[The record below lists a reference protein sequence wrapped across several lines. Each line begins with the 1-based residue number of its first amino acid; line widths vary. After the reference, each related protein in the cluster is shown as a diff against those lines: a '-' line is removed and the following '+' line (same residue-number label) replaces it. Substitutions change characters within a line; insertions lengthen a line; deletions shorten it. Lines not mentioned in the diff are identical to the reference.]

1 LDSSDIATQMQAQ
14 GWQIITDGGF
24 IGMVGPFFQRETDGQ
39 PHFAFP
45 TDQRHHNLRGVLQ
58 GGALMTFA
66 DRCLGI
72 TARFH
77 TKAARTATVQLDV
90 QFIDAVQIGEL
101 VQTAPQMLRATSSL
115 VFLRAELKVAARVVG
130 TAQGMWKILR

>member
-1 LDSSDIATQMQAQ
+1 MNHLDKRAEMEAQ
-14 GWQIITDGGF
+14 GWSIVTDDGF
-24 IGMVGPFFQRETDGQ
+24 IGLVGPFFQREIDGK

-45 TDQRHHNLRGVLQ
+45 TDKRHHNLRGVLQ

-90 QFIDAVQIGEL
+90 QFIDATQIGEL
-101 VQTAPQMLRATSSL
+101 VETTPQIVRATRSL
-115 VFLRAELKVAARVVG
+115 VFLRSEIKVGDRTVG
-130 TAQGMWKILR
+130 VAQGLWKLLA

>member
-1 LDSSDIATQMQAQ
+1 MDIAAQMQAQ
-14 GWQIITDGGF
+14 GWTVITDEGF
-24 IGMVGPFFQRETDGQ
+24 IGLVGPFFQREIDGR

-45 TDQRHHNLRGVLQ
+45 TDRRHHNLRGVLQ

-66 DRCLGI
+66 DRTLGI

-90 QFIDAVQIGEL
+90 QFIDATQIGET
-101 VQTAPQMLRATSSL
+101 VETAPQVVRATRSL
-115 VFLRAELKVAARVVG
+115 VFLRTELMVGARIVG
-130 TAQGMWKILR
+130 VAQGIWKLLA